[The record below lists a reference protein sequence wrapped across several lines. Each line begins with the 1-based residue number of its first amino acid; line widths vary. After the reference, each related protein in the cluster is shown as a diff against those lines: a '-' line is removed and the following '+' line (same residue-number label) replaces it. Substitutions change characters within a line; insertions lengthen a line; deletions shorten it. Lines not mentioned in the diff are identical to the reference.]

1 MTKLSV
7 TISYQSDTGGSWQL
21 SICRI
26 SLFFKDEARTS
37 CWRVESSGYY
47 KDKPCLC
54 ADFSDDGTM
63 LAVGFGNALTLWDP
77 IENHMC
83 TAITQSGNVTKV
95 KFCIGGHLALSTET
109 EVVLWD
115 LCQYVGK

>member
-1 MTKLSV
+1 MSLLV
-7 TISYQSDTGGSWQL
+7 FNLIQVEAGSYQYVEL
-21 SICRI
+21 VY
-26 SLFFKDEARTS
+26 FFKDEARTS

-115 LCQYVGK
+115 LCKYVGK